1 MHNIIKQIAEGR
13 WFTEPSP
20 FCCAIEYAHPKV
32 CVITGPNMSG
42 KSLLRKILH
51 ARHHDSDMSY
61 LHFSQAGRTSG
72 GIGSCFMY
80 GSEQDDSTG
89 CNSIGTIL
97 GAFRTGKGPLDN
109 PRDKPFGM
117 TLDEPE
123 IGCGEELQAALGL
136 KIKREWDTMPQ
147 LHGLYIITHSR
158 QVAKQ
163 LLPLNPT
170 HWRLSK
176 DGMTL
181 QEWVDRPV
189 VPVESLEELKTMG
202 HDRWCQVEK
211 MLKKT

>member
-1 MHNIIKQIAEGR
+1 
-13 WFTEPSP
+13 
-20 FCCAIEYAHPKV
+20 
-32 CVITGPNMSG
+32 
-42 KSLLRKILH
+42 
-51 ARHHDSDMSY
+51 
-61 LHFSQAGRTSG
+61 
-72 GIGSCFMY
+72 
-80 GSEQDDSTG
+80 
-89 CNSIGTIL
+89 
-97 GAFRTGKGPLDN
+97 
-109 PRDKPFGM
+109 
-117 TLDEPE
+117 
-123 IGCGEELQAALGL
+123 
-136 KIKREWDTMPQ
+136 MPQ